1 MEAEVLADTLQ
12 VNELTSFRQR
22 INSLEKLVADLQH
35 ENASLRANQILF
47 QQVLDHSPAVIS
59 VKDLK
64 GRYLLVNKHAA
75 NLMELEPAKMVGVLE
90 QTLLPPEVL
99 AAWRLHDQQILTQGK
114 PIQTEEIIRFDEALY
129 FYFALKFPL
138 FDDQGQIYAI
148 GNIATDFTERK
159 QVERSLRES
168 KDRLQKKLSLL
179 LSSQGEIEM
188 EGVGLL
194 DLIDIE
200 DLQKMQDL
208 FAKMTGVAS
217 IITDTA
223 GKPITEPSNF
233 CEVCNIVRA
242 TPKGARRCT
251 VSDRLLGQ
259 KARESMR
266 PTYQKCLS
274 CGFVDASA
282 PIVVGGRH
290 VANWLIGQSNPMG
303 VTRVE
308 MQATAREIE
317 ADEAALLAAYDSLPA
332 MPLEKF
338 EQILAFLWLLAE
350 KIATL
355 GYRNLQLARELTEY
369 RRVEN
374 ILRENEE
381 RYRSLV
387 ELSPDGIGI
396 HQGGRFVYL
405 NSAGLRILGAANL
418 EEARTKTVL
427 EYVHPDYQQ
436 LARER
441 IQKTQVEGEMVAAIE
456 EKFVQLS
463 GKIIPVEVNSTPI
476 TYRGHPASQVIVR
489 DISYRKQIELD
500 LRERSTPLL
509 PLTENILAMPLIGKI
524 DSERAQQAAEVL
536 LRGISAQ
543 RVKFVI
549 LDITGVPAIDTH
561 IAHALLRTAQAIK
574 LLGAKAILTGITPAM
589 AQTLVHLGLDLKD
602 LITYNTFQNGIAYAL
617 KANSLQN
624 SHLQQQQHR

>member
-1 MEAEVLADTLQ
+1 VEVLANPLQ

-22 INSLEKLVADLQH
+22 INSLEKLVADLQQ
-35 ENASLRANQILF
+35 ENANLRASQTLF

-75 NLMELEPAKMVGVLE
+75 NLMELEPAQMIGASE

-114 PIQTEEIIRFDEALY
+114 PIQTEEVIRFEEAIY

-138 FDDQGQIYAI
+138 FDAQGQIYAI

-168 KDRLQKKLSLL
+168 KDRLQRKLDLI
-179 LSSQGEIEM
+179 LSSQEEVEM
-188 EGVGLL
+188 EGIKLL
-194 DLIDIE
+194 DLIE
-200 DLQKMQDL
+200 LEELQKMQDL

-217 IITDTA
+217 IIADTE

-233 CEVCNIVRA
+233 CGVCTIVRA
-242 TPKGARRCT
+242 TPKGQQRCVT
-251 VSDRLLGQ
+251 SDGILGQ
-259 KARESMR
+259 KAREAMK

-282 PIVVGGRH
+282 PIVVGGKH

-303 VTRVE
+303 VTRAE
-308 MQATAREIE
+308 MQVVAQEIE

-332 MPLEKF
+332 MPFERF
-338 EQILAFLWLLAE
+338 EQILAFLWMLAE

-355 GYRNLQLARELTEY
+355 GYHNLKLARELTKH
-369 RRVEN
+369 RQFEN

-387 ELSPDGIGI
+387 ELSPDGIAI
-396 HQGGRFVYL
+396 HQGGKFVYI

-436 LARER
+436 LVRER
-441 IQKTQVEGEMVAAIE
+441 IQKTQGEGENTMAVE
-456 EKFVQLS
+456 ERFVQLS

-476 TYRGHPASQVIVR
+476 TYNGHPASQVIVR
-489 DISYRKQIELD
+489 DISYRKQIETA

-509 PLTENILAMPLIGKI
+509 PLAENILAMPLIGQI
-524 DSERAQQAAEVL
+524 DSERAQQATEVL
-536 LRGISAQ
+536 LQGISAQ
-543 RVKFVI
+543 RAKFVI
-549 LDITGVPAIDTH
+549 LDITGVPAIDTNV
-561 IAHALLRTAQAIK
+561 ANALLQTAQAVK

-602 LITYNTFQNGIAYAL
+602 IITYNTFQSGIAYAL

-624 SHLQQQQHR
+624 GHSQRNR

>member
-1 MEAEVLADTLQ
+1 MEVLVDSLQ

-22 INSLEKLVADLQH
+22 INSLEQLVADLQQ
-35 ENASLRANQILF
+35 ENASLRANQTLF

-75 NLMELEPAKMVGVLE
+75 NLMELEPAQMLGVSE

-114 PIQTEEIIRFDEALY
+114 PIQTEEVIRFEEALY

-138 FDDQGQIYAI
+138 FDAQGQIYAL

-168 KDRLQKKLSLL
+168 KDRLQQKLNFL
-179 LSSQGEIEM
+179 LSPQEEVEM
-188 EGVGLL
+188 EGISLL
-194 DLIDIE
+194 DLIELE

-217 IITDTA
+217 IIADPA
-223 GKPITEPSNF
+223 GKPITKPSNF
-233 CEVCNIVRA
+233 CEVCTLVRA
-242 TPKGARRCT
+242 TPKGERRC
-251 VSDRLLGQ
+251 VISDGILGQ
-259 KARESMR
+259 KAREAMQ
-266 PTYQKCLS
+266 PTSQKCLS

-282 PIVVGGRH
+282 PIVVGGKH

-303 VTRVE
+303 VTRAE
-308 MQATAREIE
+308 MQGVAQEIE
-317 ADEAALLAAYDSLPA
+317 ADEAALLAAYDSFPA

-374 ILRENEE
+374 TLREKEE

-396 HQGGRFVYL
+396 HQGGRFVYI

-418 EEARTKTVL
+418 EEAQTKTVL

-436 LARER
+436 LVRER
-441 IQKTQVEGEMVAAIE
+441 IQKTQAEGELMDAVE

-476 TYRGHPASQVIVR
+476 TYNGHPASQVIVR
-489 DISYRKQIELD
+489 DISYRKQIETA

-509 PLTENILAMPLIGKI
+509 PLAENILAMPLIGQI
-524 DSERAQQAAEVL
+524 DSERARQATEVL
-536 LRGISAQ
+536 LQGISAQ
-543 RVKFVI
+543 RAKFVI

-561 IAHALLRTAQAIK
+561 VANALLQAAQAVK

-602 LITYNTFQNGIAYAL
+602 LLTYNTFQSGIAYAL

-624 SHLQQQQHR
+624 GPSQRNR